1 MQDILYDLDILN
13 GLFTEKDFDFL
24 KNSNSYE
31 VKIDTQLQAASDKR
45 SKIVEYISNFNDKLN
60 KNANIDPSKA
70 KESINIAEK
79 AFKNINNI
87 IVNLCNLKD
96 NIQDIEKDILELIV
110 EKESSYP
117 SNDSLNNSIFE
128 IKKKINEFDTFSN
141 EVDKIVFSSSLVV
154 NDFFNKCYT
163 DNSKIQMPK
172 SDPIL
177 KATYDA
183 IEKKYSTHS
192 SDHNDAEIKDNPVL
206 RISEKDNKVYLPY
219 SKSEILDYIKTYPN
233 VYKTYDGVIN
243 REYVV
248 DLTFYSKHP
257 VLARFRETYSLIR
270 DREMKSVVDAFKRAV
285 DLMFRYDINPAI
297 IAGLKSES
305 QLDLF
310 LDCIEKNDLESFK
323 PFKIIFEIN
332 PI

>member
-45 SKIVEYISNFNDKLN
+45 NKIVEYISNFNDKLN

-128 IKKKINEFDTFSN
+128 IKRKINEFDTFSN
-141 EVDKIVFSSSLVV
+141 EVDKIIFSSSLVV
-154 NDFFNKCYT
+154 NDFFNKCYS
-163 DNSKIQMPK
+163 DNLKVEMPK

-183 IEKKYSTHS
+183 IEKKYSTHLS
-192 SDHNDAEIKDNPVL
+192 NHNDSEIKDNPVL

-305 QLDLF
+305 QLDSF